1 MLYCELVTVTYRL
14 SSGKRR
20 LVYSISNTDYSRPRS
35 LSLSLSAIRIGVEL
49 AYISLPSFLLD
60 CCMPVVL
67 KYFLYILDE
76 SHVGEGGYVRRSE
89 VDRERKRLVEKVRG

>member
-20 LVYSISNTDYSRPRS
+20 LVYSISNTDS